1 MKKDKEKEKEKR
13 SRRAINYRVDKR
25 YIFILYVLY
34 IV

>member
-1 MKKDKEKEKEKR
+1 MKKDKEKKKR
-13 SRRAINYRVDKR
+13 SRRAINGRVDKR